1 MTTPI
6 LENTTPRKK
15 FSLPKYRLEHVSSPA
30 WLRILSPFIAILITF
45 LLSSILLGISGVNPF
60 QAYYY
65 FLIDP
70 LSSQS
75 SAIEVL
81 VKATPLLFTGVA
93 VAIAF
98 SSGYW
103 NIGAEGQMIA
113 GTIAGAGLGMAI
125 HDWSPFAS
133 IPLMTLGGFIAGAL
147 WALIPALLKVKLAVD
162 EIVTT
167 LLLNSVITYVVSYL
181 LNGPWRNP
189 DSGWPQSA
197 EIDASAHF
205 IRLIPRSRLHIGFLI
220 ALLVIGLIWFML
232 NRTALG
238 YSMRAAGKGKE
249 AARFAGLPVNRT
261 VLITALLSGG
271 IAGIA
276 GASEVAGIHFHLVD
290 SISGGMGYTGVIVA
304 TLSSLNPLAVIPS
317 SLFIGLIDTG
327 AQSLRRAMGVP
338 IHMGDVVQALLL
350 LVILAMFLL
359 QNYRIRRS
367 A

>member
-1 MTTPI
+1 M
-6 LENTTPRKK
+6 
-15 FSLPKYRLEHVSSPA
+15 
-30 WLRILSPFIAILITF
+30 
-45 LLSSILLGISGVNPF
+45 
-60 QAYYY
+60 
-65 FLIDP
+65 
-70 LSSQS
+70 
-75 SAIEVL
+75 
-81 VKATPLLFTGVA
+81 KATPLLFTGVA

-304 TLSSLNPLAVIPS
+304 TLSSLNRWPSFPL
-317 SLFIGLIDTG
+317 LFIGLIDT
-327 AQSLRRAMGVP
+327 AQS
-338 IHMGDVVQALLL
+338 
-350 LVILAMFLL
+350 
-359 QNYRIRRS
+359 
-367 A
+367 